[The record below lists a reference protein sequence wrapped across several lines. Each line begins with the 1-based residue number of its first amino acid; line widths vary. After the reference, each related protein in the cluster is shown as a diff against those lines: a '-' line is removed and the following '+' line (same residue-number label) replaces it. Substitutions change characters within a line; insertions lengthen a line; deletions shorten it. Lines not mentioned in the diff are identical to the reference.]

1 MIESVPFLEFLFLK
15 AGLRACDVKVVAL
28 HEIPKRPADGDTFW
42 AERPFEKPFKWSKIL
57 LDRLSI
63 LARANFK
70 NLNVIGRTIRNPK
83 ITQRNVTDED

>member
-42 AERPFEKPFKWSKIL
+42 AERPFEKPFK
-57 LDRLSI
+57 
-63 LARANFK
+63 
-70 NLNVIGRTIRNPK
+70 
-83 ITQRNVTDED
+83 